1 MTVLP
6 RLCGKIADNYDKS
19 YSARVLKNALTQW
32 AFPILEVALV
42 LQSKGYNCRL
52 FRHQYRSSIEC
63 QMHSILQLIDPKET
77 GFPLC

>member
-1 MTVLP
+1 MTLLP

-19 YSARVLKNALTQW
+19 YSGRVLKNALTQW

-42 LQSKGYNCRL
+42 LKFRGYNCRL

-63 QMHSILQLIDPKET
+63 QMHGILQLIVPKEI